1 MNSQKNAQV
10 LLDSAGVDAALHRMA
25 ATLQAQRQS
34 LSGRAAP
41 ARLQQAPWA
50 VLGIRR
56 GGVPLA
62 KRLAGLLQQGDTA
75 AAPPLGS
82 LDINLYRDDGL
93 GPRAF
98 PLVGTTHIPFDPTA
112 HAVVLVDDVLFTGRT
127 VRAALQALADYG
139 RPAALRLAVLVD
151 RQLHELPVAA
161 DATGLAFASQHGQHV
176 EVCLQ
181 AIGHPED
188 AVLLHAEACGHVS

>member
-1 MNSQKNAQV
+1 MIHKNSQV
-10 LLDSAGVDAALHRMA
+10 LLDANGVAAALQRMA
-25 ATLQAQRQS
+25 ATLQAQRRS
-34 LSGRAAP
+34 LSARAAP

-62 KRLAGLLQQGDTA
+62 KRLAALLQQGETA

-98 PLVGTTHIPFDPTA
+98 PQVGVTDIPFDPTA
-112 HAVVLVDDVLFTGRT
+112 HTVVLVDDVLFTGRT

-161 DATGLAFASQHGQHV
+161 DATGYAFASLHGQHV

-181 AIGHPED
+181 TKGHPED
-188 AVLLHAEACGHVS
+188 AVLLHADGCGHVS